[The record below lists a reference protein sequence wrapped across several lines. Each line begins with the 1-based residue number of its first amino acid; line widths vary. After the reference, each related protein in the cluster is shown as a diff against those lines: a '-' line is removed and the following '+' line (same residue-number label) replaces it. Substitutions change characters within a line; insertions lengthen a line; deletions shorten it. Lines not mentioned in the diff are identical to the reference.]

1 MIDIHQQ
8 EAAASDSAKNTRP
21 ELKMLQNA
29 IDLSKESVKLIRAAY
44 LPHVALT
51 GGYTISNPN
60 VFNGFQKKFS
70 GVWNVGVL
78 VQVPVWN
85 WFDGTY
91 KVRAA
96 KATSQIAQMNLDDT
110 SEKSIF
116 KSPKANSR

>member
-1 MIDIHQQ
+1 
-8 EAAASDSAKNTRP
+8 
-21 ELKMLQNA
+21 MLQNA

-70 GVWNVGVL
+70 GVWNVGIL

-116 KSPKANSR
+116 KSPKVNSR